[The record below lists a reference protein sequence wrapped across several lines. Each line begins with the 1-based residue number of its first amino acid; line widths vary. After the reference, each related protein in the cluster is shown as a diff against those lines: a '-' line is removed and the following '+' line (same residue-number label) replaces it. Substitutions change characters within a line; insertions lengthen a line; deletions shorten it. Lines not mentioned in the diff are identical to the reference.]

1 MDSASG
7 IGYYNGKIGALE
19 ELQVPFLD
27 RASFYGDG
35 VYDATMARD
44 GVILFLDDH
53 LDRFWNSMR
62 IMRFSPNFTRD
73 HLARELQRVV
83 DLAHTRDNFVYWQ
96 ITRGTAPRAHT
107 FPDTSPNLWIMVV
120 PEGFADLSKTLDVVS
135 FEDHRFG
142 YCNVKTI
149 NLLPNVLAAQHAA
162 EHEAGETVFVRDGYV
177 TECAHSNIHIL
188 RDGALITHPAD
199 EHILPGI
206 ARKHL
211 IAACE
216 KLDVD
221 VREELFTLDELKAAD
236 EVLVSSSSD
245 FAKRVAHVDGEPAG
259 GKAAELYERIRSAL
273 VDEFER
279 YIADGAA
286 ASARK

>member
-1 MDSASG
+1 MSSMKR

-62 IMRFSPNFTRD
+62 IMRFAPNFTRE
-73 HLARELQRVV
+73 HLAGELQRVV
-83 DLAHTRDNFVYWQ
+83 DLACARDNFVYWQ
-96 ITRGTAPRAHT
+96 ITRGTAPRAHA
-107 FPDTSPNLWIMVV
+107 FPDASPNLWIMVV
-120 PEGFADLSKTLDVVS
+120 PEDFADLSKTLDVVS
-135 FEDHRFG
+135 FEDRRFG

-162 EHEAGETVFVRDGYV
+162 EQGAGETVFVRDGYV

-188 RDGALITHPAD
+188 RDGELVTHPAD

-216 KLDVD
+216 KLGIG
-221 VREELFTLDELKAAD
+221 VREEPFTLDELKAAD
-236 EVLVSSSSD
+236 EVLVTSSSD
-245 FAKRVAHVDGEPAG
+245 FAMRVAHVDGEPVG
-259 GKAAELYERIRSAL
+259 GKAAELYERIRNEL
-273 VDEFER
+273 VDEFNS
-279 YIADGAA
+279 YIANGRA
-286 ASARK
+286 ASA